1 MGQNIIF
8 QLGGY
13 LLCCRPRVCRPR
25 VRPPPSA
32 SRADG
37 GVLDHLPS
45 SKLFS
50 ESAASFK
57 CNASPAP
64 GSYLRLIDFC
74 ITQLKAQGPS
84 RTCHESKEEKPLA
97 TPSAGDS
104 CDTEC
109 APQNPPL
116 KAGDLSRE
124 VDSQL

>member
-1 MGQNIIF
+1 MS
-8 QLGGY
+8 LKY
-13 LLCCRPRVCRPR
+13 EP
-25 VRPPPSA
+25 A
-32 SRADG
+32 SELPHIY
-37 GVLDHLPS
+37 VKPHILPS
-45 SKLFS
+45 SGAL
-50 ESAASFK
+50 
-57 CNASPAP
+57 CASPRTSPAFKNNYFTEMCSGSEA
-64 GSYLRLIDFC
+64 GSYLRRVDSC